1 MSKMSLK
8 YSCNDMKQYARYA
21 VQISKSQSSSM
32 LVVFFVECSGNT
44 FGVNCTSQCDCI
56 ANNTVDAAQSC
67 NHVTGICE
75 CQRGWEGTKCEMD
88 IDECASSPG
97 PCTEPNT
104 GCHNVDGSYTCSCL
118 RGYENS
124 TGTCI
129 ASKSSNACTLPM
141 WSLLGC
147 FFVLCAFVCF

>member
-1 MSKMSLK
+1 
-8 YSCNDMKQYARYA
+8 MKQYARYA

-147 FFVLCAFVCF
+147 FFLLCAFVCF